1 MEIGDKGNGGR
12 KGEEW
17 NGPHITPPPRY
28 RFHAIS
34 RTSPR
39 AARLRFRGITFVEL
53 GNGFSSMGH
62 GRSGLPAIFRD
73 VKTTPMNQV
82 LQLAAGEAGVF
93 DKINFPFFVTIN

>member
-39 AARLRFRGITFVEL
+39 AARLRFGGITFVEFC
-53 GNGFSSMGH
+53 NGFSSVGH
-62 GRSGLPAIFRD
+62 GGSGFPTVLRNIEA
-73 VKTTPMNQV
+73 TPVNQV
-82 LQLAAGEAGVF
+82 LELAV
-93 DKINFPFFVTIN
+93 

>member
-1 MEIGDKGNGGR
+1 MEIGDKGNGGQ

-39 AARLRFRGITFVEL
+39 AARSRFGGITIVEFS
-53 GNGFSSMGH
+53 NGLSSMGH
-62 GRSGLPAIFRD
+62 GGGGFPTVFRN
-73 VKTTPMNQV
+73 VKTAPVDQI
-82 LQLAAGEAGVF
+82 LQLSA
-93 DKINFPFFVTIN
+93 